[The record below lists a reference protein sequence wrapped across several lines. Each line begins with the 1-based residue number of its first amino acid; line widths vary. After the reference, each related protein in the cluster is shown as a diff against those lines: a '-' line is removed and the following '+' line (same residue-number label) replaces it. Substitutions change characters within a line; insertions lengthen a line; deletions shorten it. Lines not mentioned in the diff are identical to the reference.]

1 MKQETVIAVRRGF
14 FSEVERPFVKEGE
27 LRATLFRFE
36 SGVEAV
42 RVSNSRG
49 AIVVLPFQGQQV
61 WDARFDGRILTMKS
75 LFTEPVSTR
84 QFTATYGA
92 FLLHCGAT
100 AMGNPGREDTHP
112 LHGELPNAPYQESS
126 LLLGTDERGQ
136 FIAIEGMYRHTIAF
150 ECDYVARP
158 RVTMR
163 PGEAILSLTMEITNL
178 RKVPMDLM
186 YLAHINFRPVDDGR
200 LVYSAPC
207 TPDSVHVRM
216 LIPSDIH
223 PAAGYHE
230 FLKEIAA
237 DPSLHNTLKPGLA
250 FDPEVVLSLS
260 YRADEKG
267 WAHSLMVHPD
277 GHACYVSHKPDQLPH
292 GVRWISRIPDQDAIG
307 IVLPA
312 TAEPDGYLAEKAKGN
327 VKVLPGGQSVRYE
340 IEAGLLTP
348 PETLEMETRIGA
360 ILSLTQ
366 PPHSSIVSA
375 MRRQ

>member
-27 LRATLFRFE
+27 LAATLFRFE
-36 SGVEAV
+36 SGIEAV
-42 RVSNSRG
+42 RISNSRG
-49 AIVVLPFQGQQV
+49 EIVVLPFQGQQV
-61 WDARFDGRILTMKS
+61 WDARFDGRTLTMKS
-75 LFTEPVSTR
+75 LFTEPVCTR

-112 LHGELPNAPYQESS
+112 LHGELPNAPYQDSS
-126 LLLGTDERGQ
+126 LLLGTDEKGQ

-163 PGEAILSLTMEITNL
+163 PGEAVLSITMEISNL
-178 RKVPMDLM
+178 RKVPMELM
-186 YLAHINFRPVDDGR
+186 YLAHINFKPVDDAR

-207 TPDSVHVRM
+207 TPDSVRVRTM
-216 LIPSDIH
+216 IPPDIH
-223 PAAGYHE
+223 PAAGYDE

-237 DPSLHNTLKPGLA
+237 DPSRHNVLKPGLA

-277 GHACYVSHKPDQLPH
+277 GHASYVGHKPDQLPH

-312 TAEPDGYLAEKAKGN
+312 TAEPDGYIAEKAKGN
-327 VKVLPGGQSVRYE
+327 LKVLPAGESVRYE

-348 PETLEMETRIGA
+348 PQVQERAERIKK
-360 ILSLTQ
+360 IL
-366 PPHSSIVSA
+366 
-375 MRRQ
+375 RGG